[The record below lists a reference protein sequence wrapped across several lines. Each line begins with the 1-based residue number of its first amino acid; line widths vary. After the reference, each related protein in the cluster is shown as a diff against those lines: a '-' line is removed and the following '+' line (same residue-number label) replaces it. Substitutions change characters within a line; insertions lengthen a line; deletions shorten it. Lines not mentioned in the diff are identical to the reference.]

1 MLISTTPYDV
11 EKLMED
17 RIRQI
22 RPTPHLH
29 R

>member
-1 MLISTTPYDV
+1 MLVTTTPYDV

-17 RIRQI
+17 RIRQA
-22 RPTPHLH
+22 RPTYYLP